1 MPRGPRLD
9 APGTLH
15 HVVARGL
22 DRQRIFRD
30 DRDRDDF
37 VRRLAGLV
45 RDGAFLV
52 YAWALLPN
60 HFHLL
65 VRTGARPLGRAM
77 RSLLTGY
84 AGRFNRRHHRTG
96 HLFQNRYRSTVV
108 DEEPY
113 LLELIRYLHLNPLRA
128 GVVGDLTALER
139 YAYCGHGALAAG
151 RPCPWQETG
160 TVLRL
165 FGGRAR
171 QARRAYK
178 TFVAEGMSH
187 GRRPDLMG
195 GGLIRSAGGWAAVA
209 DLRRGRE
216 AFSADERILGRS
228 EFVEQVLRDIERE
241 EAKRERIARQA
252 PPLAAL
258 AERVARAAQM
268 PVEALL
274 GGGRRREVARARAG
288 LAYLWVEVLGRS
300 GRALCRELRIRPESV
315 LRGARRG
322 REERGRWDRLLG

>member
-15 HVVARGL
+15 HVVGRGL

-37 VRRLAGLV
+37 VRRLARLAK
-45 RDGAFLV
+45 DGVFMV

-65 VRTGARPLGRAM
+65 VRTGSRPLARAM

-84 AGRFNRRHHRTG
+84 AGGFNRRHHRTG

-108 DEEPY
+108 DEEAY
-113 LLELIRYLHLNPLRA
+113 FLELIRYLHLNPLRA
-128 GVVGDLTALER
+128 GVVAGLKALER
-139 YAYCGHGALAAG
+139 YPYCGHGVLATG

-165 FGGRAR
+165 FGGRPR
-171 QARRAYK
+171 QARRHYK
-178 TFVAEGMSH
+178 TFVGEGVAR

-195 GGLIRSAGGWAAVA
+195 GGLIRSAGGWAAVM

-228 EFVEQVLRDIERE
+228 EFVEQMLRDIERE
-241 EAKRERIARQA
+241 EARRDRIARRA
-252 PPLAAL
+252 PSLQDL
-258 AERVARAAQM
+258 VQRVSREAT
-268 PVEALL
+268 VTIEALL
-274 GGGRRREVARARAG
+274 GGGRRPEIVKARDG

-300 GRALCRELRIRPESV
+300 GRTLALELQIRPESV
-315 LRGARRG
+315 YKAARRG
-322 REERGRWDRLLG
+322 HAERARWDRILR